1 MPAAA
6 RYTWMF
12 RAAAVFYLFFGASFL
27 WTFGFTDRYV
37 AQRPVGLGL
46 GLLMIAVGVFLFR
59 RARWAIGLSALGT
72 TVICLSATLAVPAV
86 HGPVIVF
93 VAFLAITSAI
103 YSVLAARVVFDRGDA
118 AAPGV

>member
-27 WTFGFTDRYV
+27 WTFGLTDRYA
-37 AQRPVGLGL
+37 AQRLVGLGL
-46 GLLMIAVGVFLFR
+46 GALMIVVGIFLFR

-72 TVICLSATLAVPAV
+72 AVMCLSATLAVPIV
-86 HGPVIVF
+86 HGPVILF
-93 VAFLAITSAI
+93 VAFLAIISAI
-103 YSVLAARVVFDRGDA
+103 YTALSLRVLLGRADA
-118 AAPGV
+118 ATPGP